1 MPKTSRKTRTA
12 DEIAEMAS
20 RGEDISTYFS
30 NKFTV
35 VRPVRRVNVDLTQG
49 MLRELDERAVRLNI
63 SRQAVIKTLLGRAL
77 NEERENKPR
86 SKKALAA
93 RHSGK

>member
-1 MPKTSRKTRTA
+1 MPKTLRKTPTA

-20 RGEDISTYFS
+20 HGEEISSYFT

-35 VRPVRRVNVDLTQG
+35 VRPLRRVNVDLTQG
-49 MLRELDERAVRLNI
+49 MLRDLDERAARLNI

-77 NEERENKPR
+77 NEDRPNKAR
-86 SKKALAA
+86 SK
-93 RHSGK
+93 

>member
-1 MPKTSRKTRTA
+1 MPKMSRTKRSA
-12 DEIAEMAS
+12 DEIADMAS
-20 RGEDISTYFS
+20 RGEDVSAYFT

-49 MLRELDERAVRLNI
+49 MLRELDERAARLNI

-77 NEERENKPR
+77 NEERASRPR
-86 SKKALAA
+86 PRKKA
-93 RHSGK
+93 S